1 MSHFLAVQ
9 YTQPTL
15 RFVFALVT
23 RTGFP
28 TVGDLTK
35 WEGLGKPRIIAE
47 LLKQRRDSD
56 AAGGAQVE
64 SVVLPGIVMEGD
76 VLQVGGASVVLWM
89 AVSRIAHGV

>member
-1 MSHFLAVQ
+1 MIVFVHL
-9 YTQPTL
+9 TL
-15 RFVFALVT
+15 
-23 RTGFP
+23 TGFP

-76 VLQVGGASVVLWM
+76 VLQVGTVGQWM
-89 AVSRIAHGV
+89 EVSYMSALEKG

>member
-1 MSHFLAVQ
+1 MIGFVHL
-9 YTQPTL
+9 TL
-15 RFVFALVT
+15 
-23 RTGFP
+23 TGFP

-76 VLQVGGASVVLWM
+76 VLQVGTVGQWM
-89 AVSRIAHGV
+89 EVSYMSALE

>member
-1 MSHFLAVQ
+1 MIGFVHL
-9 YTQPTL
+9 TL
-15 RFVFALVT
+15 
-23 RTGFP
+23 TGFP

-76 VLQVGGASVVLWM
+76 VLQVGTVGQWM
-89 AVSRIAHGV
+89 EVSYMSALEKG